1 MALPSNFKPK
11 QGESKYTMTGLQS
24 GETVKIRVLSDFIVG
39 NQVWSGDGE
48 NRKPLRKPENE
59 SVPLSMVGVDKWG
72 NPERIR
78 QFIAAKV
85 WNYETNQVEIFETT
99 KATIIAEIFK
109 YEQDEDYGDSKQYDL
124 KISKSGQGMDT
135 KYSVIAS
142 PPKPLDKTI
151 AQQAQS
157 VAVNLNNLFA
167 GTDPF
172 AAESDENEP
181 VDSEDLA
188 NQVPF

>member
-1 MALPSNFKPK
+1 
-11 QGESKYTMTGLQS
+11 MTGLQS
-24 GETVKIRVLSDFIVG
+24 GETAKIRVLSDFIVG
-39 NQVWSGDGE
+39 NMVWSGEGE
-48 NRKPLRKPENE
+48 SRKPLRKPENE
-59 SVPLSMVGVDKWG
+59 SIPLSMVGVDKYG

-85 WNYETNQVEIFETT
+85 WNYDKNQVEVFETT
-99 KATIIAEIFK
+99 KATIISAIFK

-135 KYSVIAS
+135 EYSVIAS

-157 VAVNLNNLFA
+157 VAVSLNNLFS